1 MAEKIKGGLQSWL
14 SITPA
19 QPSTFNIQETISFDA
34 NIIKNRIW
42 YIGDPDELS
51 QLYKQLD
58 GEQNRNRFWAAT
70 STAGREI
77 RKIHTGLPAIIVDTL
92 TDIIM
97 TDMDDI
103 KVPDKRKDDWEKI
116 KEEIGEKQIAI
127 KVIVYLRI
135 QDTFLYSWWSQRVKE
150 GLRGESQLT
159 WERMADELPM
169 IQLDYYDM
177 LEKIA
182 DYIGKDNIIVRR
194 FDAERFIGGDLY
206 TDFIDALGLTYSEEY
221 HIKSEM
227 RNISLTR
234 NNNEI
239 KRILN
244 RIPGLDAEGNAM
256 FRQLLVEQ
264 SGYRGEDNIYSMFS
278 EAERTAFLAKYHE
291 GNHRIAKE
299 YLGEEE
305 LFFPKGGKKEKW
317 NPHDGYM
324 MEDVILFFGSLALQM
339 EQEIK
344 EQKMELKEQKRQI
357 NGIRNIIK
365 HPIGAIGRK
374 IFSR

>member
-1 MAEKIKGGLQSWL
+1 MNTIYLHVGTAKTGTTAIQNFCSENQEVLNRQGYYYPEFPYRYPSASRLRNGHFLFGRVHDENGLR
-14 SITPA
+14 
-19 QPSTFNIQETISFDA
+19 D
-34 NIIKNRIW
+34 
-42 YIGDPDELS
+42 
-51 QLYKQLD
+51 
-58 GEQNRNRFWAAT
+58 
-70 STAGREI
+70 
-77 RKIHTGLPAIIVDTL
+77 
-92 TDIIM
+92 
-97 TDMDDI
+97 
-103 KVPDKRKDDWEKI
+103 DKREEEIFQEGFHKIYEAFKTYRNVILSDEGLWTCGFRDEKNVWEKI

-127 KVIVYLRI
+127 KVIVYLRM

-159 WERMADELPM
+159 WERMANELPM

-182 DYIGKDNIIVRR
+182 GYVGRDNIIVRR
-194 FDAERFIGGDLY
+194 FDADQFIGGSLY
-206 TDFIDALGLTYSEEY
+206 ADFIDALGLTYSEEY
-221 HIKSEM
+221 HIKSEL
-227 RNISLTR
+227 RNISLTQ

-244 RIPGLDAEGNAM
+244 RLPGLDAEGNAM
-256 FRQLLVEQ
+256 FRQILVEQ
-264 SGYRGEDNIYSMFS
+264 SGYQGKDDIYSMFS

-291 GNHRIAKE
+291 GNIRIAKE

-305 LFFPKGGKKEKW
+305 LFFPNVRKKKKW

-324 MEDVILFFGSLALQM
+324 MEDVILFFGSLALRM
-339 EQEIK
+339 EK
-344 EQKMELKEQKRQI
+344 ELKKQQAELKEQKRQI
-357 NGIRNIIK
+357 NGIRNIMK

>member
-1 MAEKIKGGLQSWL
+1 MNTIYLHIGTPKTGTTAIQNFCSENQEVLNRQGYYYPEFAYRYPSADRLRNGHFLFGCVHDEEGLRDDKREKEIFKEAFQK
-14 SITPA
+14 IYEA
-19 QPSTFNIQETISFDA
+19 FDTYP
-34 NIIKNRIW
+34 NIILSDEGLWTCGFRDEKN
-42 YIGDPDELS
+42 
-51 QLYKQLD
+51 
-58 GEQNRNRFWAAT
+58 
-70 STAGREI
+70 
-77 RKIHTGLPAIIVDTL
+77 V
-92 TDIIM
+92 
-97 TDMDDI
+97 
-103 KVPDKRKDDWEKI
+103 WEKI

-127 KVIVYLRI
+127 KVIVYFRM

-150 GLRGESQLT
+150 GLRAESQLT
-159 WERMADELPM
+159 WERMADELPI

-182 DYIGKDNIIVRR
+182 EYVGRDNIIVRR
-194 FDAERFIGGDLY
+194 FEAERFTGGTLY
-206 TDFIDALGLTYSEEY
+206 TDFIDALGLTYSKEY
-221 HIKSEM
+221 HIKSEI

-244 RIPGLDAEGNAM
+244 RIPRLDAQGNAM
-256 FRQLLVEQ
+256 FRRLLVEQ
-264 SGYRGEDNIYSMFS
+264 SECQEEDNIYSMFS

-291 GNHRIAKE
+291 GNLRIAKE

-305 LFFPKGGKKEKW
+305 LFFPKAGEKKKW

-339 EQEIK
+339 DREI
-344 EQKMELKEQKRQI
+344 KEQKRQI
-357 NGIRNIIK
+357 NGIRNIMK

-374 IFSR
+374 IFNR

>member
-1 MAEKIKGGLQSWL
+1 MNTIYLHVGTAKTGTTAIQNFCSENQEVLNQQGYYYPEFTYRYPSASRLRNGHFLFGRVHDEDGIRDDKREEEIFKEGFQKIYE
-14 SITPA
+14 A
-19 QPSTFNIQETISFDA
+19 FETYP
-34 NIIKNRIW
+34 NIILSDEGLWTCGFRDEKN
-42 YIGDPDELS
+42 
-51 QLYKQLD
+51 
-58 GEQNRNRFWAAT
+58 
-70 STAGREI
+70 
-77 RKIHTGLPAIIVDTL
+77 V
-92 TDIIM
+92 
-97 TDMDDI
+97 
-103 KVPDKRKDDWEKI
+103 WEKI

-159 WERMADELPM
+159 WERMAEELPM

-182 DYIGKDNIIVRR
+182 DYVGKDNIIVRR

-244 RIPGLDAEGNAM
+244 RLPELDADGNAM
-256 FRQLLVEQ
+256 FRQMLVEQ
-264 SGYRGEDNIYSMFS
+264 SEYQEEDDMYSMFS
-278 EAERTAFLAKYHE
+278 EEERTVFLTKYHE
-291 GNHRIAKE
+291 GNIQIAKE

-305 LFFPKGGKKEKW
+305 LFFPKDGKKKKW
-317 NPHDGYM
+317 NPYDGYM
-324 MEDVILFFGSLALQM
+324 LEDVILFFGSLALRM
-339 EQEIK
+339 EQELK
-344 EQKMELKEQKRQI
+344 EQKTQLKEQKRQI

-374 IFSR
+374 LFSR

>member
-1 MAEKIKGGLQSWL
+1 MNTIYLHVGTAKTGTTAIQNFCSENQEVLNQQGYYYPEFTYRYPSASRLRNGHFLFGRVHDEDGIRDDKREDEIFKEGFQKIYE
-14 SITPA
+14 A
-19 QPSTFNIQETISFDA
+19 FETYP
-34 NIIKNRIW
+34 NIILSDEGLWTCGFRDEKN
-42 YIGDPDELS
+42 
-51 QLYKQLD
+51 
-58 GEQNRNRFWAAT
+58 
-70 STAGREI
+70 
-77 RKIHTGLPAIIVDTL
+77 V
-92 TDIIM
+92 
-97 TDMDDI
+97 
-103 KVPDKRKDDWEKI
+103 WEKI